1 MPLSEI
7 IHSHGALIGLWEMKE
22 SEQELLGLLPDPD
35 QYHVALNRFV
45 SQKRRLEFLTIRVML
60 NQLMDHPVTICYAP
74 SGKPYLS
81 GSDYRISISH
91 TAGYATLI
99 LHPHYEVAID
109 IEQRSPK
116 VMRLQSKFMN
126 PAELDA
132 MDVADPLSY
141 TLICWSAKETLFK
154 IIDQPGIDFK
164 ENLPLNPFHVKD
176 TFGCFDACF
185 VKNENKCIFGV
196 NYKSTRFYVLT
207 WIIDHSC

>member
-35 QYHVALNRFV
+35 QYHAALNRFV

-126 PAELDA
+126 QAELDA

-164 ENLPLNPFHVKD
+164 ENLILSPFVINKPSGY
-176 TFGCFDACF
+176 FRSFF
-185 VKNENKCIFGV
+185 VKNKNKCIFGM
-196 NYKSTRFYVLT
+196 NYKSTYSYILT
-207 WIIDHSC
+207 WIVNDPC